1 MNRKI
6 KKFNS
11 KIVKTNKNQINLVIR
26 VKTRNLVLSV
36 TTNKNGNLIFWYSSG
51 LCGFKGTRKKTGA
64 TLFTLVDKVARKLK
78 SEFGC
83 FVLNLVLKGQS
94 NFRPAL
100 KALKSQRIKIFKV
113 INTTSIPFNGTDY
126 SKKRRKKNR
135 TRRKR
140 HLLFRRLITVV
151 HQQHR

>member
-1 MNRKI
+1 MNRKV
-6 KKFNS
+6 KKLS
-11 KIVKTNKNQINLVIR
+11 LKKAKVNKNQINLVIR

-36 TTNKNGNLIFWYSSG
+36 TTNKNGNLMFWCSSG

-64 TLFTLVDKVARKLK
+64 TLFTLVDKVAKTLK

-83 FVLNLVLKGQS
+83 FILNLVLKGQS

-113 INTTSIPFNGTDY
+113 INSTSIPFNGTDY

-140 HLLFRRLITVV
+140 HLFFRRLITVIR
-151 HQQHR
+151 QQHK